1 MSPNLCQRI
10 GQQGCKPVGAVPTQC
25 RSLTSERSRKLND
38 ISPSYP
44 GRLHP
49 AEPTATSEECLR
61 PYRRL
66 AEFRKSMCKL
76 AVGFAGR
83 PISFVVSVPKA
94 RPQQTRLRIV
104 GFGSSVPRV
113 REDRHLCGICAASS
127 RLRLRLLTAI
137 CDSPRLVW
145 VEPVTAWPYRYLFL
159 SLSWRRSHQLLF
171 VSCSHFCQPHF
182 V

>member
-25 RSLTSERSRKLND
+25 HSVTSERSRKLND

-66 AEFRKSMCKL
+66 AEFRKSMCKF
-76 AVGFAGR
+76 AAGFAGR
-83 PISFVVSVPKA
+83 PISFVVSVPKVW
-94 RPQQTRLRIV
+94 PQQTRLRVV
-104 GFGSSVPRV
+104 GIGSSVPRV
-113 REDRHLCGICAASS
+113 REDRHLCGLVPTTSAAFD
-127 RLRLRLLTAI
+127 RHLRFPAPCMGRT
-137 CDSPRLVW
+137 CDSLALPVPILVFKLEAQSSTPVRLMFAFLT
-145 VEPVTAWPYRYLFL
+145 TAL
-159 SLSWRRSHQLLF
+159 S
-171 VSCSHFCQPHF
+171 V
-182 V
+182 